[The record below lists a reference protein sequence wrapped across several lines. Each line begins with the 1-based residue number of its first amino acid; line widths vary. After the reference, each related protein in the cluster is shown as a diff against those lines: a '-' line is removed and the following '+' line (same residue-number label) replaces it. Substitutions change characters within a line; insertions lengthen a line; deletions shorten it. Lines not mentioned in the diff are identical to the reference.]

1 MKNFKIVQHPTLGTK
16 AVREDGWSWWGFFFF
31 GWYFLFKG
39 RVKDFFISWAI
50 SASVIG
56 IGWGLKDYINNLY
69 WDYSFSLDTI
79 TDENLTFM
87 ALQYLDEYSLIIFI
101 WLSQIGMWIHGG
113 LLGNK
118 SRYAKLISQGF
129 ECVDDFEANNSPH
142 AIALFEKS
150 KQAS

>member
-16 AVREDGWSWWGFFFF
+16 AVREGGWSWWGFFFF

-39 RVKDFFISWAI
+39 RVKDFFISWVL
-50 SASVIG
+50 SAFIMG
-56 IGWGLKDYINNLY
+56 IGLGLKVYIENFY
-69 WDYSFSLDTI
+69 WDYSFSLEII
-79 TDENLTFM
+79 TDENLTYM
-87 ALQYLDEYSLIIFI
+87 ALEYLNEYSLIIFI

-142 AIALFEKS
+142 AIALYEKS
-150 KQAS
+150 KQSS

>member
-1 MKNFKIVQHPTLGTK
+1 L
-16 AVREDGWSWWGFFFF
+16 
-31 GWYFLFKG
+31 
-39 RVKDFFISWAI
+39 AI
-50 SASVIG
+50 PASVMG
-56 IGWGLKDYINNLY
+56 IGV
-69 WDYSFSLDTI
+69 
-79 TDENLTFM
+79 
-87 ALQYLDEYSLIIFI
+87 ALELFLNVYGHYGYFI
-101 WLSQIGMWIHGG
+101 WLSPIGMWIHGG